1 MKIKIFIP
9 LIILLFASVNLY
21 SQIKYVSFFSD
32 YSTPL
37 SKRLAVNKISAVG
50 GGAEISFNIYQGIS
64 ASFTAGYR
72 LYSLQQDSAIAQW
85 NWRFWTTRY
94 KGIVQS
100 DLLANPNLK
109 AILDPIQKMDV
120 IPVAISLKYSRTVL
134 KYVDIEAGLSSGVF
148 FYTRRLYLNE
158 HWAKTFK
165 EIDYQFDYTYR
176 NFADN
181 KYGNPFFY
189 SAEVKAGYAFTE
201 VIRLDAGVA
210 YLQVIDKPHTGYE
223 SFPFKNSFDIK
234 LGLTFLY

>member
-9 LIILLFASVNLY
+9 LLFILFAVNLY
-21 SQIKYVSFFSD
+21 PQIKYVTFFSD
-32 YSTPL
+32 YSAPID
-37 SKRLAVNKISAVG
+37 KRLAVNKISAVG
-50 GGAEISFNIYQGIS
+50 GGAEISFNIYRGIS

-85 NWRFWTTRY
+85 NWKFWTTRY

-109 AILDPIQKMDV
+109 ATLDPIQKMDV
-120 IPVAISLKYSRTVL
+120 IPVSISLKYSRTLL
-134 KYVDIEAGLSSGVF
+134 KSFDVEAGLSTGVF

-158 HWAKTFK
+158 HWTKQFNS
-165 EIDYQFDYTYR
+165 IDYQFDYTFR

-189 SAEVKAGYAFTE
+189 SAEIKAGYVITE
-201 VIRLDAGVA
+201 ICRLDAGVS
-210 YLQVIDKPHTGYE
+210 YLQVINKSHSGYE
-223 SFPFKNSFDIK
+223 YFPFKNSFDIK